1 MNSRILKLFASLLI
15 VFSACNE
22 SNITDMGSSIQPP
35 GDKIS
40 VTFDRFNIS
49 SEDYSV
55 DFMYS
60 RPDSFLLGTFSDN
73 TYGTVHADI
82 LAQVEYPKNH
92 VYPSHA
98 KPDSILLVM
107 YYKKFFGDQHA
118 PMHVSVYEMN
128 KKTFDYMKPY
138 PSNLNPDEYVDKSD
152 PSLLIGEKVFTAVDA
167 SGGNAIPYVI
177 IKLNNDFLQR
187 FSNVQSDT
195 YSQDSKFF
203 DFFKGMYIT
212 TDFGSASMLY
222 VRQIDLEYYHSYTY
236 TLKDIT
242 GQDSI
247 VTVNS
252 SVTFPANTWV
262 RQVNRFLNPDKANII
277 NQLNNQPE
285 QVHHISSP
293 ANIYTRIQLPIK
305 EMQQKIESE
314 GSRVFINDAKLRVD
328 INNLNKETFPLPI
341 PSNVLLIKE
350 NSLERF
356 FNKRELPADTCAIVG
371 SYDRKINPDTEEI
384 DYFYSFDI
392 SKLIVHEFK
401 QAKENN
407 LTLPDNINFL
417 LVPIRLKLSSNNV
430 IIDVSQQFLLS
441 GVTICGG
448 NHSKKPIKVNVVYS
462 KF

>member
-1 MNSRILKLFASLLI
+1 
-15 VFSACNE
+15 
-22 SNITDMGSSIQPP
+22 
-35 GDKIS
+35 
-40 VTFDRFNIS
+40 
-49 SEDYSV
+49 
-55 DFMYS
+55 
-60 RPDSFLLGTFSDN
+60 
-73 TYGTVHADI
+73 
-82 LAQVEYPKNH
+82 
-92 VYPSHA
+92 
-98 KPDSILLVM
+98 
-107 YYKKFFGDQHA
+107 
-118 PMHVSVYEMN
+118 
-128 KKTFDYMKPY
+128 
-138 PSNLNPDEYVDKSD
+138 
-152 PSLLIGEKVFTAVDA
+152 
-167 SGGNAIPYVI
+167 
-177 IKLNNDFLQR
+177 
-187 FSNVQSDT
+187 
-195 YSQDSKFF
+195 
-203 DFFKGMYIT
+203 MYIT

-392 SKLIVHEFK
+392 SKLLAHEFK